1 MSSIASFCPNPRMTV
16 YSASKFY
23 VSAFSRGI
31 LEELKPRG
39 IKVTTVCSGPMS
51 TGFLDIAG
59 IRGNSKTFELLP
71 YCDPVKV
78 ARGAYKAVK
87 KGRAVY
93 TPRGFFKFYRILAKI
108 LPQSL
113 MVKFSKT

>member
-1 MSSIASFCPNPRMTV
+1 
-16 YSASKFY
+16 
-23 VSAFSRGI
+23 
-31 LEELKPRG
+31 
-39 IKVTTVCSGPMS
+39 MS
-51 TGFLDIAG
+51 TEFLDIAG

-78 ARGAYKAVK
+78 AKGAYKAVK

-93 TPRGFFKFYRILAKI
+93 TPRAFFKFYRILAKI

-113 MVKFSKT
+113 MVKFAKT